1 MPRAKKDG
9 KYVNIYMD
17 RTITDAV
24 DAYSVETYIPKTAII
39 EEGASCI
46 WKSMEEGCTF
56 I

>member
-17 RTITDAV
+17 RTILDAMDV
-24 DAYSVETYIPKTAII
+24 YSVETHISKTAII

-46 WKSMEEGCTF
+46 WKSMG
-56 I
+56 